1 MNSRCTGLCQ
11 YICADASGAMPPR
24 LEPPTLATPTAL
36 IRVSNSP
43 PEDSPA
49 SGPNAVSSSSSLLLS
64 PALPLASP
72 NLFALSLVLFLPE
85 LHPFL
90 YMNGHLNKV
99 WIVQC
104 LSSQFV
110 IFWLCY

>member
-1 MNSRCTGLCQ
+1 MCVYTRTIINNWCGGLCQ

-24 LEPPTLATPTAL
+24 LEPPPLATPTAP

-72 NLFALSLVLFLPE
+72 NLFALSCAFLARIASISAYEWSP
-85 LHPFL
+85 
-90 YMNGHLNKV
+90 K
-99 WIVQC
+99 
-104 LSSQFV
+104 
-110 IFWLCY
+110 